1 MFEIY
6 NKKNNNKGFE
16 RRKNMNKVYILSGLP
31 GSGKTYFAERMKEI
45 YRENGD
51 NLFVY
56 HQDDKNS
63 QWWKFQSFSDIIM
76 DCLNLTNEE
85 IIKCIKEVLK
95 HIQLEQYHEFI
106 IIRWKENREKCIK
119 NDNGRREI
127 NSEKTIK
134 HAIFEK
140 PNLKQIKVETGITNL
155 KLEEREIVEKNE
167 KLLEF
172 NQKYH
177 VLGGYLKSGEWLIYG
192 TSRGS
197 DSNYNNVYTSMDPDD
212 AKEFDEL
219 DNYLTEVCPNISF
232 LDYKYIRKNF
242 VKIITYE
249 THDYYSNTTESYY
262 QCDMEQLEKF
272 LIKHGYV

>member
-1 MFEIY
+1 
-6 NKKNNNKGFE
+6 
-16 RRKNMNKVYILSGLP
+16 MNKVYILSGLP

-56 HQDDKNS
+56 HQDDKNF
-63 QWWKFQSFSDIIM
+63 QWWLFQSFSDIIM

-155 KLEEREIVEKNE
+155 KLDMTMFILPWILRMQKN
-167 KLLEF
+167 LMNWITIL
-172 NQKYH
+172 QKC
-177 VLGGYLKSGEWLIYG
+177 VQIFLSWII
-192 TSRGS
+192 
-197 DSNYNNVYTSMDPDD
+197 
-212 AKEFDEL
+212 
-219 DNYLTEVCPNISF
+219 NI
-232 LDYKYIRKNF
+232 
-242 VKIITYE
+242 
-249 THDYYSNTTESYY
+249 
-262 QCDMEQLEKF
+262 LEKI
-272 LIKHGYV
+272 L